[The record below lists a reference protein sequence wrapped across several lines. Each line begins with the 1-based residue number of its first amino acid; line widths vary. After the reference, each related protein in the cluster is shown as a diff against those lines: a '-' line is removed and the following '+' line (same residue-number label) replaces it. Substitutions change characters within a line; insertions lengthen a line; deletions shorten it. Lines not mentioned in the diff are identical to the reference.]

1 MLGLALGGG
10 GARGLCHVG
19 VWHELERC
27 EVRPEV
33 IAGTSMG
40 GIIGALIAAGHDAA
54 KIREISENVDWW
66 KVLNWGFSGRVFS
79 TKRLRSFLGQYLPAT
94 FEELETP
101 LVVVATDVASG
112 TTRYL
117 HSGDLLAAVHA
128 SAAFPGVLEPVR
140 VGNDLLMDG
149 GMLNQLPV
157 DAAHFFGAKN
167 VVAVNATALEAVDMT
182 KESQPVPTG
191 RFINGT
197 FKEAVRGIEI
207 MQAQLIKVRLSLFP
221 PDVLIDPQMDD
232 VGFTSFNKFQRAA
245 EAGEKATRQL
255 AEQLKAL
262 VSKPA
267 S

>member
-19 VWHELERC
+19 VWRELEPLG
-27 EVRPEV
+27 VRPDV
-33 IAGTSMG
+33 VAGTSMG
-40 GIIGALIAAGHDAA
+40 GIIGALIAAGHDSASVQ
-54 KIREISENVDWW
+54 KISANVDWL

-79 TKRLRSFLGQYLPAT
+79 AKRLRSFLGQYLPET
-94 FEELETP
+94 FEELEIP

-128 SAAFPGVLEPVR
+128 TAAFPGVLEPVR
-140 VGNDLLMDG
+140 VGSDLLMDG

-157 DAAHFFGAKN
+157 DAAHFFGAQN
-167 VVAVNATALEAVDMT
+167 VIAVNATSLQTVDMT
-182 KESQPVPTG
+182 KDSQPVPTG
-191 RFINGT
+191 RFLKGT

-207 MQAQLIKVRLSLFP
+207 MQAQLTKMRLSLFP
-221 PDVLIDPQMDD
+221 PDVLIDPAMDD
-232 VGFTSFNKFQRAA
+232 VGFTSFNKFERAA
-245 EAGEKATRQL
+245 EAGAEATRER

-262 VSKPA
+262 LG
-267 S
+267 